1 MIRNL
6 QYFLFFT
13 LILAQDIGYKMY
25 QNNDFESSVYYYKK
39 LLENKQINNL
49 KDEITFNLATILAE
63 IDSLDSA
70 KNYFEQ
76 AISDST
82 YPNSNFYYN
91 YAYSLYSLNDLNQ
104 SLENFKKALIEDP
117 SNNEA
122 RMNYEFIKNQL
133 DQSNPPPQGNDNQN
147 PNTDNQEKND
157 EEKPS
162 NRPDKDSNNEEKD
175 DQSNKSQNNS
185 NNNPQE
191 NSKNENNEFQSNQNS
206 ENLLNAL
213 KENEKVN
220 KKRKQ
225 NTYPEG
231 SLKSW

>member
-13 LILAQDIGYKMY
+13 LILAQDIGFKMY

-82 YPNSNFYYN
+82 YHNSNFYYN

-122 RMNYEFIKNQL
+122 RMNYEFIKDQL
-133 DQSNPPPQGNDNQN
+133 NQSNPPPQGSDNQN

-162 NRPDKDSNNEEKD
+162 NRPDKDSNNEKKD

>member
-13 LILAQDIGYKMY
+13 LILSQDLGFKMY
-25 QNNDFESSVYYYKK
+25 QNNDFESSVFYYKK

-133 DQSNPPPQGNDNQN
+133 NQSNPPPQGSDNQN

>member
-1 MIRNL
+1 
-6 QYFLFFT
+6 
-13 LILAQDIGYKMY
+13 MY
-25 QNNDFESSVYYYKK
+25 QNNDFESSVFYYKK

-133 DQSNPPPQGNDNQN
+133 NQSNPPQGSDNQN

>member
-13 LILAQDIGYKMY
+13 LILAQDIGFKMY

-133 DQSNPPPQGNDNQN
+133 NQSNPPPQGIDNQN
-147 PNTDNQEKND
+147 PTDNQEKND

>member
-82 YPNSNFYYN
+82 YPNSNLYYN

-133 DQSNPPPQGNDNQN
+133 NQSNPPPQGIDNQN
-147 PNTDNQEKND
+147 PTDNQEKND

-162 NRPDKDSNNEEKD
+162 NRPDKDSNNEKKD